1 MWSLDQWVLPSESL
15 CCLYCYINDNNN
27 SEGLCRNMKDAKTVF
42 DESLNS
48 IVEML
53 NSNNLKGCYFLSS
66 SLTMFSHLSE
76 YHDAV
81 LISEVLES
89 VFSQVGPLLDDEKVT
104 PDAREQVLALLKQ
117 PLQEIIDNYQKDDKN
132 KLYAALKSIR
142 VQATGIQL
150 MCWKETINTIPNKTN
165 KK

>member
-15 CCLYCYINDNNN
+15 CCLHCYIHDNNKQQGGGCG
-27 SEGLCRNMKDAKTVF
+27 SMKDVITVF
-42 DESLNS
+42 DENLNS

-104 PDAREQVLALLKQ
+104 PDAREQALTLLKQ

-132 KLYAALKSIR
+132 ELYAALKNIR
-142 VQATGIQL
+142 VRATGIQL
-150 MCWKETINTIPNKTN
+150 MCWKVTINSIPT